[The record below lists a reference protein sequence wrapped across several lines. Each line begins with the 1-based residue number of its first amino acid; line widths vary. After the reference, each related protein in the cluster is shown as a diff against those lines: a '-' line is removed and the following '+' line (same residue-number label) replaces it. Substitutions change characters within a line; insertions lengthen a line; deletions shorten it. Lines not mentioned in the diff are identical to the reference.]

1 MIGKL
6 HFTQIFRFLL
16 LDKFG
21 GLYADTDFVTIK
33 SLKNLKVTNP
43 SKPEDTEVQG
53 VQRKILPDAKVKDIF

>member
-1 MIGKL
+1 M
-6 HFTQIFRFLL
+6 
-16 LDKFG
+16 DKFG

-53 VQRKILPDAKVKDIF
+53 VQRKILPDAQVKDIF